1 MANSTEYSGITTK
14 NKKSTKFKS
23 QLYLQIFAIMGIA
36 FIILFSYTT
45 MVGII
50 IAFKQYSITTGIKG
64 FFTSPWV
71 GLKHFKRFVRG
82 VHFWEV
88 TWNTIILSS
97 LKLLFGF
104 PLPIILAL
112 MINSVKNEKFK
123 RVVQTVSYLPHFMSW
138 IVVWGLLFAFLNGQ
152 NGLINVF
159 LVKTGLRD
167 TPVSFLSDPS
177 WFRPIAV
184 ISELWKEMGWN
195 SIIYLAAIAG
205 IDPSLYEAA
214 IIDGSNRLQRTWYIT
229 LPSIRDTAVLLL
241 ILAISGLFSGGLE
254 QSLLLGNA
262 VNAPVSNIIS
272 KYSFEQGLVGGR
284 YSFATA
290 IGLFQSV
297 IAFALLL
304 LSNYIAKKVTDTSL
318 F

>member
-1 MANSTEYSGITTK
+1 MTDSRQQLKAEYK
-14 NKKSTKFKS
+14 QKRKVKFKS
-23 QLYLQIFAIMGIA
+23 QIYLQIFAIMGIA

-45 MVGII
+45 MFGVI
-50 IAFKQYSITTGIKG
+50 IAFKQYSIRTGIKG

-82 VHFWEV
+82 VHFWDV
-88 TWNTIILSS
+88 IKNTIVLSL

-104 PLPIILAL
+104 PIPIILAL

-138 IVVWGLLFAFLNGQ
+138 IVIWGLLFAFLNEQ
-152 NGLINVF
+152 NGILNVL
-159 LVKTGLRD
+159 LVKLHLVD
-167 TPVSFLSDPS
+167 NPISFLSAPE

-184 ISELWKEMGWN
+184 ASELWKEMGWN

-214 IIDGSNRLQRTWYIT
+214 LIDGANRLQQTWYIT
-229 LPSIRDTAVLLL
+229 LPGIKDTAILLL
-241 ILAISGLFSGGLE
+241 ILAVSGLLGGSLE

-262 VNAPVSNIIS
+262 VNAPVSNILP

-284 YSFATA
+284 FSYATA

-297 IAFALLL
+297 ISFVLLL
-304 LSNYIAKKVTDTSL
+304 LSNYIARKTTDTSL